1 MKLCLYGSFKK
12 MGMRYKC
19 IVPFVVILSFAAM
32 GVRVQA
38 ADSASHTTTIAARI
52 APVIEVIKWP
62 ESLVEL
68 PEDIVPGVP
77 KVVGPLGLEIRSN
90 TPWVIRVASFA
101 QSGYLAEF
109 NRSTASFVPSGARMS
124 EPVQWSLVSSG
135 PWTALTSTETPV
147 TGGQSTGE
155 AGAKV
160 NLYLKVEATFD
171 DPVLLEEDHEYRMDL
186 SYIVSVTY

>member
-90 TPWVIRVASFA
+90 TPWVVKVRSGA
-101 QSGYLAEF
+101 QDGRLAEF
-109 NRSTASFVPSGARMS
+109 DRGTLTYVSSGMQVST
-124 EPVQWSLVSSG
+124 PVQWGLTTSG
-135 PWTALTSTETPV
+135 PWTNLNSTETPV

>member
-90 TPWVIRVASFA
+90 TPWVVKVQSGTPNGRLTQYDRRTATYVASGA
-101 QSGYLAEF
+101 QMSIPVCWGLA
-109 NRSTASFVPSGARMS
+109 TG
-124 EPVQWSLVSSG
+124 G
-135 PWTALTSTETPV
+135 PWNAVDTTETPV